1 MENNLSNRIHEATF
15 KNQSLHLTE
24 AEQISLVALLG
35 KGCRVKTKDRLAYKV
50 SLPLYIFSD
59 YGIYRRV
66 SFDNGRAEYC
76 AGQSYTDEIRTV
88 RELILE
94 V

>member
-1 MENNLSNRIHEATF
+1 MSNDLSTRIYEAKFDNTG
-15 KNQSLHLTE
+15 LRLTE
-24 AEQISLVALLG
+24 AEQASLTALLG
-35 KGCRVKTKDRLAYKV
+35 KRCNAQTKSRLAYKL
-50 SLPLYIFSD
+50 SLPLYLYSD

-88 RELILE
+88 RELILG

>member
-1 MENNLSNRIHEATF
+1 MSNDLSSKIFEATF
-15 KNQSLHLTE
+15 KNKSLHLTE
-24 AEQISLVALLG
+24 QEQASLAALLG
-35 KGCRVKTKDRLAYKV
+35 KGCRARTKERLAYKL
-50 SLPLYIFSD
+50 SLPLYIYSD

-88 RELILE
+88 RELILG